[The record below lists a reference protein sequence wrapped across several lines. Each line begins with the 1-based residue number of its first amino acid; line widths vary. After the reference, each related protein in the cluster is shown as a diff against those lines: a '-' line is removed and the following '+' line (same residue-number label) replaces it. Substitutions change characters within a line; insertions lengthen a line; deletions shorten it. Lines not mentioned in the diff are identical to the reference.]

1 MRRAQGL
8 RVSSTRDICIFCA
21 TRQIATANTPLPAPS
36 TQRRYLNSSSRAHQA
51 EAQLYKSDDAPA
63 RAPTQAEKMRQALA
77 AAQPAPSQFPPGGQ
91 MTPAQ
96 RMRASLG
103 TQESART
110 QSPMQRQPPQDR
122 RTPNRSGMFDAFGRD
137 PNRDRSVPTARRLGS
152 DGRFDSRPPQRDRFR
167 VNMDAKP
174 QFDTPAFGSGHLRR
188 RNEPQATPAQSI
200 REESR
205 RPPPR
210 AASSRGKLD
219 QTELDKLLGNDFSQ
233 SRPSRPYQPLARN
246 SNAQRKCF
254 NCGSPDHLSAACPNK
269 PTFRERPDAQRS
281 TTGGKV
287 MYQPQQSNRETR
299 HQPQQ
304 AAPESLADA
313 ANDWVSK
320 RGSKLEVE
328 PRSYTVEEERDNKG
342 RNIDKERRRSRFEL
356 DDEPVEVRNR
366 YEQPQRRKTGGRNNR
381 RVTRFDDEDDVEDLV
396 VNQKEQKRLRK
407 EAKKAAQLEKA
418 EPTPITLPEYISVA
432 NLAGLLR
439 LRVEDFV
446 TKLEELGFEDV
457 QSTQVLNAEHA
468 GLIAQEY
475 NFEPNF
481 LGAQEDGDLY
491 AAPELTPE
499 EYAELPAR
507 PPVVTIMGHVDHGK
521 TTILDY
527 MRSTSVAAGEFGGI
541 TQHIGAFS
549 VPLANGK
556 KITFLDTPGHS
567 AFETMRARGANV
579 TDIVV
584 LVVAA
589 DDSVMPQT
597 VEAIKHAQAAKVP
610 IIVAIN
616 KMDKQQADP
625 DAVKLDLGR
634 HGIEVEDFGGDVQAI
649 PVSGKT
655 GQGIPDLEEAISTLS
670 ELLDHR
676 ADPHANVEGTV
687 LEGTTKKSGRV
698 ATVLVRSGTL
708 RQGTALV
715 AGTTWTRV
723 RSLRNEAGV
732 VITEAGPGIAVEVD
746 GWRDQPI
753 AGDEVLQASDEQ
765 EASSVSELRT
775 DKVEREQMARDMEA
789 INIARREE
797 AERRETEEAAKRAA
811 EDGEAAVEEAEV
823 KEKGPEVVSFIIKGD
838 VSGSVEAVIDSV
850 SALGNA
856 EVSTRIL
863 RHGVGPPSEFDVQ
876 HAADAEGHIINF
888 NTAIPAHV
896 AKLAE
901 EKGVTIFD
909 SNIIYRTVE
918 SVKDLLSEKLAPS
931 IIQKVTGEVEIA
943 AIFEISLGGKKKMT
957 VAGSRVRNGVVERG
971 TKARVLRGTTV
982 VHDGVIE
989 NIKNQKKD
997 VESMR
1002 KDTECGISFAAWDG
1016 FKIGDKIQCYE
1027 ETQQKRTL

>member
-21 TRQIATANTPLPAPS
+21 TRQLATSNAPS
-36 TQRRYLNSSSRAHQA
+36 TQQRHLNSSSRALDA
-51 EAQLYKSDDAPA
+51 EAQLYKSEDAPA
-63 RAPTQAEKMRQALA
+63 PRPLTQAERMRRALA
-77 AAQPAPSQFPPGGQ
+77 TASPPAPAPSQTAQGGF
-91 MTPAQ
+91 TSPA
-96 RMRASLG
+96 RRA
-103 TQESART
+103 
-110 QSPMQRQPPQDR
+110 
-122 RTPNRSGMFDAFGRD
+122 PNRNGLFDGLGQGQ
-137 PNRDRSVPTARRLGS
+137 RSSPVRT
-152 DGRFDSRPPQRDRFR
+152 FDSRAPQRDRFR
-167 VNMDAKP
+167 VNMDSKP
-174 QFDTPAFGSGHLRR
+174 QFDSPSFGSGHLRR
-188 RNEPQATPAQSI
+188 RNEPRNAFVQGAQ
-200 REESR
+200 EVQ
-205 RPPPR
+205 RPPPVR
-210 AASSRGKLD
+210 AAPSRGKLD
-219 QTELDKLLGNDFSQ
+219 QSELDALLGNTTSRS
-233 SRPSRPYQPLARN
+233 SRPFQPLARN
-246 SNAQRKCF
+246 PNAQRKCF
-254 NCGSPDHLSAACPNK
+254 NCGSTDHLSAACPDK
-269 PTFRERPDAQRS
+269 PTFRQRPNTQSSAPRA
-281 TTGGKV
+281 TTT
-287 MYQPQQSNRETR
+287 YTPPQPSRMATWN
-299 HQPQQ
+299 PQGATQ
-304 AAPESLADA
+304 ESLADA
-313 ANDWVSK
+313 ANEWVTK

-328 PRSYTVEEERDNKG
+328 PQRWQAEESRDSK
-342 RNIDKERRRSRFEL
+342 RRDAEKERRRRRFEIE
-356 DDEPVEVRNR
+356 DEGATEVRNR
-366 YEQPQRRKTGGRNNR
+366 YEEPERRKAAGRQNR
-381 RVTRFDDEDDVEDLV
+381 RVMRGDEEDEPEDRYI
-396 VNQKEQKRLRK
+396 NKKEQKRLRK
-407 EAKKAAQLEKA
+407 EAKKAAQLQKS

-432 NLAGLLR
+432 NLATMLR

-457 QSTQVLNAEHA
+457 QATQVLNAEHA

-475 NFEPNF
+475 NFEPTF
-481 LGAQEDGDLY
+481 EGEHEDGDLY
-491 AAPELTPE
+491 AAPEISPE

-597 VEAIKHAQAAKVP
+597 VEAIKHAQAARVP

-676 ADPHANVEGTV
+676 ANPQANVEGTV
-687 LEGTTKKSGRV
+687 LEGSTKKSGRV

-715 AGTTWTRV
+715 AGKTWTRI

-732 VITEAGPGIAVEVD
+732 VVEEAGPGIAVEVD

-753 AGDEVLQASDEQ
+753 AGDEVLQAADEQ
-765 EASSVSELRT
+765 QATAVSELRT
-775 DKVEREQMARDMEA
+775 EKLERQQMAKDMEA
-789 INIARREE
+789 INTARREE
-797 AERRETEEAAKRAA
+797 AERREAEAAREAA
-811 EDGEAAVEEAEV
+811 ESGDIVPETAVKA
-823 KEKGPEVVSFIIKGD
+823 KGPEVVSFIIKGD

-863 RHGVGPPSEFDVQ
+863 RHGVGSPSEFDIQ

-888 NTAIPAHV
+888 NTPIPAHV
-896 AKLAE
+896 SKLAE
-901 EKGVTIFD
+901 EKGVKIYD

-918 SVKDLLSEKLAPS
+918 MVKDLLSAKLPPA
-931 IIQKVTGEVEIA
+931 IIQKVTGEIEIA
-943 AIFEISLGGKKKMT
+943 AVFEIGLGGRKKMKI
-957 VAGSRVRNGVVERG
+957 AGSKVRNGVVERG
-971 TKARVLRGTTV
+971 SKARVLRGDTII
-982 VHDGVIE
+982 HDGLID

-1002 KDTECGISFAAWDG
+1002 KDTECGISFKDWED

>member
-21 TRQIATANTPLPAPS
+21 TRQPATLNAPS
-36 TQRRYLNSSSRAHQA
+36 TQRRYLNSSSRALDA
-51 EAQLYKSDDAPA
+51 EAQLYKSEDEPAP
-63 RAPTQAEKMRQALA
+63 RPLTQAERMRRALA
-77 AAQPAPSQFPPGGQ
+77 AAAPPHPPAPSQPVQ
-91 MTPAQ
+91 Q
-96 RMRASLG
+96 ERRA
-103 TQESART
+103 
-110 QSPMQRQPPQDR
+110 
-122 RTPNRSGMFDAFGRD
+122 PNRNGLFSGLGQGQR
-137 PNRDRSVPTARRLGS
+137 PENVRRIIE
-152 DGRFDSRPPQRDRFR
+152 GRFDSRAPQRDRFR

-174 QFDTPAFGSGHLRR
+174 RVDSPAFGSGHLRR
-188 RNEPQATPAQSI
+188 RNEP
-200 REESR
+200 RMDFVEVKEEQRQPIQRAAPSR
-205 RPPPR
+205 R
-210 AASSRGKLD
+210 KLD
-219 QTELDKLLGNDFSQ
+219 QSELDELLGNTS
-233 SRPSRPYQPLARN
+233 SRPARAFQPLARN
-246 SNAQRKCF
+246 ANAQRKCF
-254 NCGSPDHLSAACPNK
+254 NCGSTDHMSAACPSK
-269 PTFRERPDAQRS
+269 PTFRARPNLESSVNTQSSAPRTTTTYTPPQSSRS
-281 TTGGKV
+281 TSWNPSGDR
-287 MYQPQQSNRETR
+287 Q
-299 HQPQQ
+299 
-304 AAPESLADA
+304 ESLADA
-313 ANDWVSK
+313 ANEWVTK

-328 PRSYTVEEERDNKG
+328 AQSYRAEEEWDNK
-342 RNIDKERRRSRFEL
+342 RRDIEKERRRGRFEL
-356 DDEPVEVRNR
+356 DDEGATEVRNR
-366 YEQPQRRKTGGRNNR
+366 YEQPERRKAGGRQNR
-381 RVTRFDDEDDVEDLV
+381 RVMRDDEDEPEERN
-396 VNQKEQKRLRK
+396 VNKKEQKRLRK
-407 EAKKAAQLEKA
+407 EAKKAAQLQKA

-432 NLAGLLR
+432 NLATMLR

-446 TKLEELGFEDV
+446 SKLEELGFEDV
-457 QSTQVLNAEHA
+457 QATQVLNAEHA

-475 NFEPNF
+475 NFEPTF
-481 LGAQEDGDLY
+481 EIEHEDGDLY
-491 AAPELTPE
+491 AAPEISEE

-597 VEAIKHAQAAKVP
+597 VEAIKHAQAARVP
-610 IIVAIN
+610 LIVAIN

-655 GQGIPDLEEAISTLS
+655 GMGIPDLEEAISTLS

-676 ADPHANVEGTV
+676 ADPQANVEGTV
-687 LEGTTKKSGRV
+687 LEGSTKKNGRV

-723 RSLRNEAGV
+723 RTLRNEAGIV
-732 VITEAGPGIAVEVD
+732 VEEAGPGIAVEVD

-753 AGDEVLQASDEQ
+753 AGDEVLQAADEQ
-765 EASSVSELRT
+765 QATAVSELRT
-775 DKVEREQMARDMEA
+775 EKVERQQMAKDMEA

-797 AERRETEEAAKRAA
+797 AERREAEAAREAA
-811 EDGEAAVEEAEV
+811 EESGEPIAETAV
-823 KEKGPEVVSFIIKGD
+823 KDKGPQVVSFIIKGD

-863 RHGVGPPSEFDVQ
+863 RHGVGSPSEFDVQ

-896 AKLAE
+896 SKLAE
-901 EKGVTIFD
+901 EKGVKIYD

-918 SVKDLLSEKLAPS
+918 MVRDLLSEKLPPS
-931 IIQKVTGEVEIA
+931 IIQKVTGEIDIA
-943 AIFEISLGGKKKMT
+943 AVFEIGLGGKKKMKI
-957 VAGSRVRNGVVERG
+957 AGSKVRNGVVERG
-971 TKARVLRGTTV
+971 SKARVLRGDTII
-982 VHDGVIE
+982 HDGLID

-1002 KDTECGISFAAWDG
+1002 KDTECGISFKDWED

>member
-1 MRRAQGL
+1 
-8 RVSSTRDICIFCA
+8 
-21 TRQIATANTPLPAPS
+21 
-36 TQRRYLNSSSRAHQA
+36 
-51 EAQLYKSDDAPA
+51 
-63 RAPTQAEKMRQALA
+63 MRQALA
-77 AAQPAPSQFPPGGQ
+77 AATSPSASSQASQGGYV
-91 MTPAQ
+91 TPAQ

-103 TQESART
+103 AQEPFRAQSQTQR
-110 QSPMQRQPPQDR
+110 QSPLDR
-122 RTPNRSGMFDAFGRD
+122 RASSRSGLFEGPGRD
-137 PNRDRSVPTARRLGS
+137 QSRDKSAAVARRVGN
-152 DGRFDSRPPQRDRFR
+152 DGRFASRSLQRDRFK
-167 VNMDAKP
+167 VSMDSKP
-174 QFDTPAFGSGHLRR
+174 QFDTPAFGSGHLRK
-188 RNEPQATPAQSI
+188 RNEYQAGSTQLSQDEQKRPA
-200 REESR
+200 RH
-205 RPPPR
+205 
-210 AASSRGKLD
+210 AAPIRGKLD
-219 QTELDKLLGNDFSQ
+219 QDELDKLLGNDTSQ

-246 SNAQRKCF
+246 PNAQRKCF
-254 NCGSPDHLSAACPNK
+254 NCGSPDHLSAACPSK
-269 PTFRERPDAQRS
+269 PTFRERPNSQRA
-281 TTGGKV
+281 TTSGKT
-287 MYQPQQSNRETR
+287 MYQPPQSDRRTIF
-299 HQPQQ
+299 QPQQ
-304 AAPESLADA
+304 TTPESLADA
-313 ANDWVSK
+313 ANEWVSK

-328 PRSYTVEEERDNKG
+328 PQSYQTEEEWDSKG
-342 RNIDKERRRSRFEL
+342 RNIEKERRRNRFEL
-356 DDEPVEVRNR
+356 DEEPTEVRNR
-366 YEQPQRRKTGGRNNR
+366 YEEPQRRKAGGRTNR
-381 RVTRFDDEDDVEDLV
+381 RVMRDEEEDDIEDRY
-396 VNQKEQKRLRK
+396 VNKKEQKRLRK

-432 NLAGLLR
+432 NLAGMLR

-446 TKLEELGFEDV
+446 TKLEDLGFEDV
-457 QSTQVLNAEHA
+457 QSTQILNAEHA

-475 NFEPNF
+475 NFEPTF
-481 LGAQEDGDLY
+481 QGEQQDGDLY

-676 ADPHANVEGTV
+676 ADPQANVEGTV

-723 RSLRNEAGV
+723 RSLRNEAGIV
-732 VITEAGPGIAVEVD
+732 VKEAGPGIAVEVD

-765 EASSVSELRT
+765 QATSVSELRT
-775 DKVEREQMARDMEA
+775 EKLEREQMARDMEA
-789 INIARREE
+789 INVARREE
-797 AERRETEEAAKRAA
+797 AERREAEEAAKQAA
-811 EDGEAAVEEAEV
+811 ESGEVIAADAEV
-823 KEKGPEVVSFIIKGD
+823 KERGPEVVSFIIKGD

-863 RHGVGPPSEFDVQ
+863 RHGVGPPSEFDIQ
-876 HAADAEGHIINF
+876 HAADAQGHIVNF
-888 NTAIPAHV
+888 NTTIPAHV
-896 AKLAE
+896 SKLAE
-901 EKGVTIFD
+901 EKSVKIFD

-918 SVKDLLSEKLAPS
+918 MVKDLLSEKLAPS
-931 IIQKVTGEVEIA
+931 IVQKVTGEIEIA
-943 AIFEISLGGKKKMT
+943 AIFEIGLGGRKKMK
-957 VAGSRVRNGVVERG
+957 VAGSKVRNGVVERG
-971 TKARVLRGTTV
+971 NRARVLRGDVV
-982 VHDGVIE
+982 VHDG
-989 NIKNQKKD
+989 K
-997 VESMR
+997 
-1002 KDTECGISFAAWDG
+1002 FA
-1016 FKIGDKIQCYE
+1016 I
-1027 ETQQKRTL
+1027 TLHPCLMNMCANEV

>member
-21 TRQIATANTPLPAPS
+21 TRQLATANAPLPTTS
-36 TQRRYLNSSSRAHQA
+36 TQRRYLNSSSRVSQA
-51 EAQLYKSDDAPA
+51 EAQLFKSDDAPA
-63 RAPTQAEKMRQALA
+63 RPLTQAERMRKALLASSTA
-77 AAQPAPSQFPPGGQ
+77 APAALQSPQGGY
-91 MTPAQ
+91 MSPAQ
-96 RMRASLG
+96 RARATLG
-103 TQESART
+103 AQESPRS
-110 QSPMQRQPPQDR
+110 QSPAQRQPQQDR
-122 RTPNRSGMFDAFGRD
+122 RAPNRGGLFDGMGRD
-137 PNRDRSVPTARRLGS
+137 QNRSAPMARRVGN
-152 DGRFDSRPPQRDRFR
+152 DGRFDSRPAQRDRFR
-167 VNMDAKP
+167 VNMDSKP
-174 QFDTPAFGSGHLRR
+174 QFDTPSFGSGHLRR
-188 RNEPQATPAQSI
+188 RNEPQFELAQAFQDQH
-200 REESR
+200 R
-205 RPPPR
+205 RPPVR
-210 AASSRGKLD
+210 ATPSRGKLD
-219 QTELDKLLGNDFSQ
+219 QSELDKLLGNNTSQ
-233 SRPSRPYQPLARN
+233 TRSSRPYQPLARN

-254 NCGSPDHLSAACPNK
+254 NCGSPDHMSAACPNK
-269 PTFRERPDAQRS
+269 PTFRERPNAQRS
-281 TTGGKV
+281 TTGGTTT
-287 MYQPQQSNRETR
+287 YQPPQSNRTTTY
-299 HQPQQ
+299 QPAQ
-304 AAPESLADA
+304 ATPESLADA
-313 ANDWVSK
+313 ANEWVSK
-320 RGSKLEVE
+320 RASKLEVE
-328 PRSYTVEEERDNKG
+328 PQSYQAEEEWDNK
-342 RNIDKERRRSRFEL
+342 RRDVEKERRRRRFEI
-356 DDEPVEVRNR
+356 DDEPTEVRNR
-366 YEQPQRRKTGGRNNR
+366 YEEPERRRAGGRNSR
-381 RVTRFDDEDDVEDLV
+381 RVMRDAEEDDIEDRFI
-396 VNQKEQKRLRK
+396 NKKEQKRLRK
-407 EAKKAAQLEKA
+407 EAKKAARLEKA

-432 NLAGLLR
+432 NLAGMLR

-457 QSTQVLNAEHA
+457 QATQVLNAEHA

-475 NFEPNF
+475 NFEPTF
-481 LGAQEDGDLY
+481 LGEHEDGDLY
-491 AAPELTPE
+491 AAPEITPE
-499 EYAELPAR
+499 EYAELPVR

-556 KITFLDTPGHS
+556 QITFLDTPGHS

-676 ADPHANVEGTV
+676 ADPQANVEGTV

-723 RSLRNEAGV
+723 RSLRNGAGV
-732 VITEAGPGIAVEVD
+732 MVKEAGPGIAVEVD

-753 AGDEVLQASDEQ
+753 AGDEVLQAGDEQ
-765 EASSVSELRT
+765 QATSVSQLRT
-775 DKVEREQMARDMEA
+775 EKLEREQMAKDMEA
-789 INIARREE
+789 INVARREE
-797 AERRETEEAAKRAA
+797 AERREAEAAKQAI
-811 EDGEAAVEEAEV
+811 EGGEAPTEEI
-823 KEKGPEVVSFIIKGD
+823 KDKSPEVVSFIIKGD
-838 VSGSVEAVIDSV
+838 VSGSVEAIIDSI

-863 RHGVGPPSEFDVQ
+863 RHGVGPPSEFDIQ
-876 HAADAEGHIINF
+876 HAADAQGHIVNF
-888 NTAIPAHV
+888 NTTIPAHV
-896 AKLAE
+896 SKLAE
-901 EKGVTIFD
+901 EKVVRIFD

-918 SVKDLLSEKLAPS
+918 MVKDLLSEKLAPS

-943 AIFEISLGGKKKMT
+943 AVFEIGLGGKKKMK
-957 VAGSRVRNGVVERG
+957 VAGSKVRNGVVERG
-971 TKARVLRGTTV
+971 SKARVLRNDTII
-982 VHDGVIE
+982 HDGTID

-1002 KDTECGISFAAWDG
+1002 KDTECGISFAGWED

>member
-1 MRRAQGL
+1 MSPAQ
-8 RVSSTRDICIFCA
+8 
-21 TRQIATANTPLPAPS
+21 
-36 TQRRYLNSSSRAHQA
+36 
-51 EAQLYKSDDAPA
+51 
-63 RAPTQAEKMRQALA
+63 KMRATLG
-77 AAQPAPSQFPPGGQ
+77 AQEPRSQS
-91 MTPAQ
+91 PAQ
-96 RMRASLG
+96 R
-103 TQESART
+103 
-110 QSPMQRQPPQDR
+110 QPAQDR
-122 RTPNRSGMFDAFGRD
+122 RAPNRNGLLDGMGRD
-137 PNRDRSVPTARRLGS
+137 QRSAPTFQRVDNAA
-152 DGRFDSRPPQRDRFR
+152 RFDSSSPQRDRFR
-167 VNMDAKP
+167 VNMDSKP
-174 QFDTPAFGSGHLRR
+174 RFDTPAFGSGHLRR
-188 RNEPQATPAQSI
+188 RNEPQTGPAQTFQDQNTRLPVRATP
-200 REESR
+200 
-205 RPPPR
+205 
-210 AASSRGKLD
+210 SRGKLD
-219 QTELDKLLGNDFSQ
+219 QSELDKLLGNNT

-254 NCGSPDHLSAACPNK
+254 NCGSPDHMSAACPNK
-269 PTFRERPDAQRS
+269 PTFRERANVQRS
-281 TTGGKV
+281 TPGGTTTYQPPQNNRPT
-287 MYQPQQSNRETR
+287 MYQPAKDT
-299 HQPQQ
+299 
-304 AAPESLADA
+304 PESLADA
-313 ANDWVSK
+313 ANDWMSK

-328 PRSYTVEEERDNKG
+328 PQSYQVEEEWDSKRRDVEKG
-342 RNIDKERRRSRFEL
+342 RRRRRFEI
-356 DDEPVEVRNR
+356 DEPTEVRNR
-366 YEQPQRRKTGGRNNR
+366 YEEPERRKAGMRNR
-381 RVTRFDDEDDVEDLV
+381 RAMRVEEDDVEDRY
-396 VNQKEQKRLRK
+396 VNKKEQKRLRK
-407 EAKKAAQLEKA
+407 EAKKAARLEKA
-418 EPTPITLPEYISVA
+418 KPTPITLPEYISVA
-432 NLAGLLR
+432 NLAGMLR

-457 QSTQVLNAEHA
+457 QATQVLNAEHA

-475 NFEPNF
+475 NFEPTF
-481 LGAQEDGDLY
+481 QGEHEDGDLY
-491 AAPELTPE
+491 AAPEITPE

-676 ADPHANVEGTV
+676 ADSQANVEGTV

-723 RSLRNEAGV
+723 RSLRNENGV
-732 VITEAGPGIAVEVD
+732 MIQEAGPGIAVEVD

-753 AGDEVLQASDEQ
+753 AGDEVLQAADEQ
-765 EASSVSELRT
+765 QATAVSELRT
-775 DKVEREQMARDMEA
+775 EKRERQQMAKDMEA

-797 AERRETEEAAKRAA
+797 AARREAEEAAKQAA
-811 EDGEAAVEEAEV
+811 ESGEDITEPET
-823 KEKGPEVVSFIIKGD
+823 KDKGPEVVSFIVKGD
-838 VSGSVEAVIDSV
+838 VSGSVEAVIDSI

-863 RHGVGPPSEFDVQ
+863 RHGVGAPSEFDIQ
-876 HAADAEGHIINF
+876 HAADAQGHIVNF
-888 NTAIPAHV
+888 NTTIPSHV
-896 AKLAE
+896 QKLAE
-901 EKGVTIFD
+901 EKGVKIFD

-918 SVKDLLSEKLAPS
+918 MVKDLLSEKLPPS

-943 AIFEISLGGKKKMT
+943 AVFEIGLGGRKKMK
-957 VAGSRVRNGVVERG
+957 VAGSKVRNGVVERG
-971 TKARVLRGTTV
+971 SKARVLRGDTV
-982 VHDGVIE
+982 VHDGKSSLHLIYVG
-989 NIKNQKKD
+989 D
-997 VESMR
+997 V
-1002 KDTECGISFAAWDG
+1002 C
-1016 FKIGDKIQCYE
+1016 
-1027 ETQQKRTL
+1027 

>member
-1 MRRAQGL
+1 MRRAQGF

-21 TRQIATANTPLPAPS
+21 TRQIATANAPLPAS
-36 TQRRYLNSSSRAHQA
+36 SAQRRYLNTSSRVHQA
-51 EAQLYKSDDAPA
+51 EAQLYKSDDAPP
-63 RAPTQAEKMRQALA
+63 RPLTQAEQMRQALA
-77 AAQPAPSQFPPGGQ
+77 AAQPAPSQSPPGGHT
-91 MTPAQ
+91 TPAQ
-96 RMRASLG
+96 RMRESLG
-103 TQESART
+103 TQEPAWT

-122 RTPNRSGMFDAFGRD
+122 RTPNRGGLFDGFGRD
-137 PNRDRSVPTARRLGS
+137 QNRDRSAPTARRLGS
-152 DGRFDSRPPQRDRFR
+152 DSRFDSRPPQRDRFR
-167 VNMDAKP
+167 VNMDSKP
-174 QFDTPAFGSGHLRR
+174 QFDTPAFGPGHLRR
-188 RNEPQATPAQSI
+188 RNEPQATPAQSS
-200 REESR
+200 REELR

-210 AASSRGKLD
+210 AVSSRGKLD
-219 QTELDKLLGNDFSQ
+219 QTELDELLGNEFSQ
-233 SRPSRPYQPLARN
+233 SRPPRPYQPLARN
-246 SNAQRKCF
+246 PNAQRKCF

-269 PTFRERPDAQRS
+269 PTFRERPDAQRY

-287 MYQPQQSNRETR
+287 MYQPPQFNRETSY
-299 HQPQQ
+299 QPQQ
-304 AAPESLADA
+304 AALDSLADA
-313 ANDWVSK
+313 ANEWVSK

-328 PRSYTVEEERDNKG
+328 PRSYTVEEPRDNKA
-342 RNIDKERRRSRFEL
+342 RTIDRERRRSRFEL
-356 DDEPVEVRNR
+356 DEEPMEVRNR
-366 YEQPQRRKTGGRNNR
+366 YEQPQRRKASGRNNR
-381 RVTRFDDEDDVEDLV
+381 RVSRFDEEDEVEDRV
-396 VNQKEQKRLRK
+396 VDLKEQKRLRK

-432 NLAGLLR
+432 NLAGMLR

-475 NFEPNF
+475 NFEPSF
-481 LGAQEDGDLY
+481 IGAQEDGDLY

-579 TDIVV
+579 TDIVI

-676 ADPHANVEGTV
+676 ADPQANVEGTV

-723 RSLRNEAGV
+723 RTLRNEAGV
-732 VITEAGPGIAVEVD
+732 VVEEAGPGIAVEVD
-746 GWRDQPI
+746 GWREQPI
-753 AGDEVLQASDEQ
+753 AGDEVLQAIDEQ
-765 EASSVSELRT
+765 EASSVSELRIE
-775 DKVEREQMARDMEA
+775 KVERQQMARDMEA

-797 AERRETEEAAKRAA
+797 AERREAEEAAKRAA
-811 EDGEAAVEEAEV
+811 EEGDAVVEEAEV
-823 KEKGPEVVSFIIKGD
+823 KDKGPAVVSFIVKGD

-856 EVSTRIL
+856 EVSARIL
-863 RHGVGPPSEFDVQ
+863 RYGVGPPSEFDIQ

-888 NTAIPAHV
+888 NTTIPAHV

-918 SVKDLLSEKLAPS
+918 TIKDLLSEKLAPS

-943 AIFEISLGGKKKMT
+943 AIFEISLGGKKKMK

-971 TKARVLRGTTV
+971 NKARVLRGDTV
-982 VHDGVIE
+982 VHDGIIE
-989 NIKNQKKD
+989 NIRNQKKD

-1002 KDTECGISFAAWDG
+1002 KDTECGISFAAWDD

-1027 ETQQKRTL
+1027 ETQHKRTL